1 MQEYDPNELKGENTC
16 RIAQEWEQEL
26 NKQEK
31 KQVII
36 EVDPD
41 LPLGKQS
48 SGWVKFITW
57 DLTKLAAK
65 KTILI
70 PPAHLLIQT
79 PSLGGLL
86 WYDSKPSKWGTQNL

>member
-48 SGWVKFITW
+48 SG
-57 DLTKLAAK
+57 
-65 KTILI
+65 
-70 PPAHLLIQT
+70 
-79 PSLGGLL
+79 
-86 WYDSKPSKWGTQNL
+86 